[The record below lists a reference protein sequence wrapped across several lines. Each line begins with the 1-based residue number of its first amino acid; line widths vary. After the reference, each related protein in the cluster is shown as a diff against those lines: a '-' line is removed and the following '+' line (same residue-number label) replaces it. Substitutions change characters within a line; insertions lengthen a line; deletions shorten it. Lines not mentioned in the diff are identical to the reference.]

1 MLSVSRAPSIVVD
14 ELPCRPRAS
23 SNAFRKSPR
32 QHEPFGLVIS
42 QRSSPWRHLSAT
54 SAGIREVPV
63 ADTPSSLSSD
73 VSKGGSPHGKWV
85 RLYSTWVKVK
95 GKSHPIIVKDNYG
108 GRGVTV
114 ERVKKDRKK
123 WLKAVTIM
131 LQRQPGYDKDNQNW
145 FYAKYK
151 PDGGIEKN
159 RKGMLL
165 AGRVAKGTTKGCI
178 SCHSNAAGDDY
189 LFSNDH

>member
-1 MLSVSRAPSIVVD
+1 MSKLIAICALGLAGALWPTF
-14 ELPCRPRAS
+14 ATTQKGK
-23 SNAFRKSPR
+23 A
-32 QHEPFGLVIS
+32 PFG
-42 QRSSPWRHLSAT
+42 
-54 SAGIREVPV
+54 GKDDV
-63 ADTPSSLSSD
+63 AFAKELWKAMEGYDKWKLTTD

-114 ERVKKDRKK
+114 ARVNKDPKK

-131 LQRQPGYDKDNQNW
+131 LQRQPGYDKENQNW

-159 RKGMLL
+159 PKGMLL

-178 SCHSNAAGDDY
+178 SCHANAAGDDF